1 MLWGAEILQNV
12 RVLFVGLSLSLGLG
26 LGACTS
32 VPDAD
37 YQSSDPM
44 EGFNRAS
51 YNASDW
57 VDRNTLVPLARG
69 YTRIT
74 PDWWR
79 TAIDNIFS
87 NLLGVDSALNG
98 FLQGKPKRGATDLTR
113 VVVNSTLGIGGIF
126 DVARRV
132 GLQPGDENLGQTFA
146 VWGVKQTPYIYV
158 PLLGP
163 SSLRD
168 VPSVVIRAM
177 LPQLILGDAYEY
189 WMGGLQLVNTRA
201 QLLTLTDTRD
211 ASALDAYVFTREAY
225 YQRQKF
231 LIFDG
236 DPPEED
242 FFDDD
247 FEDFDD

>member
-1 MLWGAEILQNV
+1 VWRAAILRNV
-12 RVLFVGLSLSLGLG
+12 RVLFVSLSLSLA

-37 YQSSDPM
+37 YHSSDPM
-44 EGFNRAS
+44 EGFNRVT

-57 VDRNTLVPLARG
+57 VDRKTLAPLARG
-69 YTRIT
+69 YSRIT
-74 PDWWR
+74 PNWWR
-79 TAIDNIFS
+79 TAIDNVFS

-113 VVVNSTLGIGGIF
+113 VLVNSTLGIGGIF

-132 GLQPGDENLGQTFA
+132 GLQPGDEDLGQTFA
-146 VWGVKQTPYIYV
+146 VWGSKQTPFVNI
-158 PLLGP
+158 PFLGP
-163 SSLRD
+163 SSVRD
-168 VPSVVIRAM
+168 LPSVAIRAM
-177 LPQLILGDAYEY
+177 IPQLLLGDAFEP
-189 WMGGLQLVNTRA
+189 WIRGLRLINTRA

-211 ASALDAYVFTREAY
+211 AAALDPYLFTREAY

-231 LIFDG
+231 RIFDG

-247 FEDFDD
+247 FEEFDD